1 LTYKLIAGK
10 ENGADQPMTTPQ
22 LQHELKKKHP
32 FESAEQEAMLSIVRT
47 SDQLGIRGARL
58 LREHGLTPSQ
68 YNVLRILRG
77 EGKPLPI
84 LEIASRT
91 ITVVPGITGLI
102 DRLEQAGF
110 VNRVRCQEDRR
121 VIYVALT
128 ERGTST
134 LAALD
139 EPIDRLHR
147 SLLGHLS
154 QDELKELIRLLAK
167 IREHL
172 AATDQG

>member
-1 LTYKLIAGK
+1 
-10 ENGADQPMTTPQ
+10 MTTTK
-22 LQHELKKKHP
+22 LQHELKKKRP
-32 FESAEQEAMLSIVRT
+32 FDSPEEEAALSVVRT
-47 SDQLGIRGARL
+47 SDQLEHRSARL
-58 LREHGLTPSQ
+58 LREYGLTSSQ

-110 VNRVRCQEDRR
+110 VNRLRCEKDRR

-128 ERGTST
+128 DQGMET

-139 EPIDRLHR
+139 EPLVALHR
-147 SLLGHLS
+147 KLLGHLS
-154 QDELKELIRLLAK
+154 QAELKEVIRLLEK
-167 IREHL
+167 MREKL
-172 AATDQG
+172 LDAE